1 MLREPPEVEA
11 PAGSTPMPFLLQ
23 PLHMMLCVLSE
34 YVRRE
39 QEKQIEYLQV
49 ESRILREKIGGSR
62 VLLSDDQRRRLAVKG
77 KALGRRQ
84 LGEVAI
90 IAQADTVL
98 RWHRE
103 LIEKP
108 EQRSNPRHATGRP
121 RIDQEVVALVLRMA
135 RENESWGYKRIQG
148 QLSNVGF
155 RIGKSSVANILKAHG
170 IEPAPTRRQTT
181 SWTTFL
187 KSHFDVFQESIL
199 DTLTLWFSK
208 LIRYVLELV
217 SCDNA
222 VVGDAVLEN
231 NDAAPSLVILTVPIR
246 QEPASTT
253 QSSRGPPA
261 AVQSTTS
268 HRESRHAA

>member
-1 MLREPPEVEA
+1 ML
-11 PAGSTPMPFLLQ
+11 L
-23 PLHMMLCVLSE
+23 VLSE
-34 YVRRE
+34 FVRRE

-49 ESRILREKIGGSR
+49 ECQILREKIGGNR
-62 VLLSDDQRRRLAVKG
+62 VLLTDDQRRRLAVKG

-84 LGEVAI
+84 LEEVTI

-108 EQRSNPRHATGRP
+108 EQRSNSRRAAGRP
-121 RIDQEVVALVLRMA
+121 RIDQEVAGLVLRMA

-170 IEPAPTRRQTT
+170 IESAPTRRQTT

-187 KSHFDVFQESIL
+187 KSHFDVFRESGL
-199 DTLTLWFSK
+199 DTLTLWFCE
-208 LIRYVLELV
+208 LIRYACGTRLV
-217 SCDNA
+217 
-222 VVGDAVLEN
+222 
-231 NDAAPSLVILTVPIR
+231 
-246 QEPASTT
+246 
-253 QSSRGPPA
+253 
-261 AVQSTTS
+261 
-268 HRESRHAA
+268 

>member
-1 MLREPPEVEA
+1 
-11 PAGSTPMPFLLQ
+11 MPFLLQ
-23 PLHMMLCVLSE
+23 PFHLMLLVLSE
-34 YVRRE
+34 FVRRE

-49 ESRILREKIGGSR
+49 ESQILREKIGGNR
-62 VLLSDDQRRRLAVKG
+62 VLLTDDQRRRLAVKG

-84 LGEVAI
+84 LEEVTI

-108 EQRSNPRHATGRP
+108 EQRSNSRRAAGRP
-121 RIDQEVVALVLRMA
+121 RIDQEVASLVLRMA

-187 KSHFDVFQESIL
+187 KSHFDVFRESGL
-199 DTLTLWFSK
+199 DTLTLWFCE
-208 LIRYVLELV
+208 LIRYVMDPV
-217 SCDNA
+217 WCGNAIVGNA
-222 VVGDAVLEN
+222 VEANTDATS
-231 NDAAPSLVILTVPIR
+231 SLVILSFSIRPVTV
-246 QEPASTT
+246 STT

-261 AVQSTTS
+261 VVHLAIS
-268 HRESRHAA
+268 HRKFRHAA

>member
-1 MLREPPEVEA
+1 MLRELPEGEA
-11 PAGSTPMPFLLQ
+11 SAGSTPMPFLLQ
-23 PLHMMLCVLSE
+23 PFHLMLLVLSE
-34 YVRRE
+34 FVRRE

-49 ESRILREKIGGSR
+49 ESQILRETIGGNR
-62 VLLSDDQRRRLAVKG
+62 VLLTDDQRRRLAVKG
-77 KALGRRQ
+77 KVLGRRQ
-84 LGEVAI
+84 LQEVTV

-108 EQRSNPRHATGRP
+108 EQRSNSRHAAGRP
-121 RIDQEVVALVLRMA
+121 RIDQEVVGLVVRMA

-155 RIGKSSVANILKAHG
+155 RIGKTSVANILKAHG
-170 IEPAPTRRQTT
+170 IEPAPTRRHTQ
-181 SWTTFL
+181 SWITFL
-187 KSHFDVFQESIL
+187 RSHWDVFQESGL
-199 DTLTLWFSK
+199 DAISLWSSK

-231 NDAAPSLVILTVPIR
+231 NDAAPALVILTVPIR
-246 QEPASTT
+246 QEPESTT
-253 QSSRGPPA
+253 QSSRGPPV
-261 AVQSTTS
+261 AVNSTTS

>member
-1 MLREPPEVEA
+1 
-11 PAGSTPMPFLLQ
+11 MPFLLQ
-23 PLHMMLCVLSE
+23 PFHVMLLVLSE
-34 YVRRE
+34 FVRRE

-49 ESRILREKIGGSR
+49 ESQILREKIGGNR
-62 VLLSDDQRRRLAVKG
+62 VLLTDDQRRRLAVKG

-84 LGEVAI
+84 LEEVTI

-108 EQRSNPRHATGRP
+108 EQRSNSRRAAGRP
-121 RIDQEVVALVLRMA
+121 RIDQEVAGLVLRMA

-187 KSHFDVFQESIL
+187 KSHFNVFRESGL
-199 DTLTLWFSK
+199 DTLTLWFCE
-208 LIRYVLELV
+208 LIRYACGTRLV
-217 SCDNA
+217 
-222 VVGDAVLEN
+222 
-231 NDAAPSLVILTVPIR
+231 
-246 QEPASTT
+246 
-253 QSSRGPPA
+253 
-261 AVQSTTS
+261 
-268 HRESRHAA
+268 